1 MKKCTI
7 IPAIAA
13 VCFLAGCDWGSW
25 CGKCSKNAES
35 TESVA
40 KTTETPTTEEQTD
53 AAKTAPV
60 EAAPEAE
67 QNTAPEAK

>member
-25 CGKCSKNAES
+25 CGKCSKQAEP
-35 TESVA
+35 TENVA
-40 KTTETPTTEEQTD
+40 KDIEPTSATEET
-53 AAKTAPV
+53 KSTPV
-60 EAAPEAE
+60 EATPEMPVE
-67 QNTAPEAK
+67 TKTADEGK